1 MSGPSSS
8 PDLPAAA
15 VQEPVPQL
23 ATRVEVALI
32 AHDRKKL
39 ELAMFALRYRDVL
52 GAYPLVATGT
62 TGSVLQKQANLTVER
77 VLSGPLGGDQQ
88 IGARIAQ
95 ERVLA
100 VFFFRD
106 PLTAQPH
113 EPDVSALVRLCDV
126 HDVPLATNP
135 ATAEALVA
143 WLAARGNHRKG

>member
-1 MSGPSSS
+1 M
-8 PDLPAAA
+8 
-15 VQEPVPQL
+15 
-23 ATRVEVALI
+23 ALI

-39 ELAMFALRYRDVL
+39 ELAMFALRHREVL
-52 GAYPLVATGT
+52 GAFPLVATGT

-95 ERVLA
+95 DRVLA

-143 WLAARGNHRKG
+143 WLAARGHDRNG